1 MTLIASSLSRTLSR
15 NPSYTA
21 MRVGSPKL
29 FQFTVAEAKT
39 HEWLCHA
46 LKQYREQEATEKQE
60 QAA

>member
-1 MTLIASSLSRTLSR
+1 MTSAALARVLSR

-46 LKQYREQEATEKQE
+46 LKVFREEEAAE
-60 QAA
+60 QAKAA

>member
-1 MTLIASSLSRTLSR
+1 MTTAALSR

-46 LKQYREQEATEKQE
+46 LRVFREEEAAE
-60 QAA
+60 QAKAA